1 MAVHIKNMCHA
12 AYFECMFR
20 IEKNRRN
27 LKNLRFF
34 FQSSFLLFQIDF
46 HAFNGVFWKIVLLPK
61 RYLTPAIGMLST
73 SRMQM
78 GKNVMMHPIVQIVFI
93 FYLFFFNLYATYA
106 IHVFSMSAIFASL
119 LASGKIQKSFPVFMP
134 SRSIKYPFL

>member
-12 AYFECMFR
+12 AYFKCMFHIR
-20 IEKNRRN
+20 KNRRN

-46 HAFNGVFWKIVLLPK
+46 HAFNGVLWKIVLLPK

-93 FYLFFFNLYATYA
+93 FYLFFLTY
-106 IHVFSMSAIFASL
+106 IQHMQSMYFQCL
-119 LASGKIQKSFPVFMP
+119 RFLQVYQHRTKSKNHFQ
-134 SRSIKYPFL
+134 YLCHTDQ